1 MVDAFVGG
9 ALMNK
14 NVEEVFSLLKIWR
27 KTNINGRTK
36 ALAQKLGRYDVN
48 FLDQISSL
56 SPLSLSLSL
65 KFVYLIVSLSL
76 LSLVK
81 HPPLSSLHLIAN
93 TTSFQEPLILP
104 PSAAR

>member
-1 MVDAFVGG
+1 
-9 ALMNK
+9 MNK

-65 KFVYLIVSLSL
+65 SLKFVYLIVSLSL